1 MEVEVEEPTVEGG
14 AAALPGSA
22 EEEVA
27 NFPVPFSPGSMALTY
42 EQNLKQT
49 EAEVDLMFPKS
60 LNFYISTPNCSNF
73 DSCAVCEAYALCP
86 YGCGSVLSQA
96 PPPPPPHPL
105 LHTPLSRP
113 VVTHL
118 CRECLPQ
125 VCPTKGPCRKDVC
138 RTPADSVTNRCR
150 GMAAQDCYKP
160 SVFDSHPYV
169 EAADRRQ
176 VDQTHSDCCW

>member
-1 MEVEVEEPTVEGG
+1 MEVELEEPTVEGG

-42 EQNLKQT
+42 EQNFKQT

-60 LNFYISTPNCSNF
+60 LNSYISTPNCINF

-96 PPPPPPHPL
+96 PPPPPVTYPFVAACCY
-105 LHTPLSRP
+105 TPLSRMLAAGMP
-113 VVTHL
+113 YKRTFSQ
-118 CRECLPQ
+118 RCLSHAS
-125 VCPTKGPCRKDVC
+125 RF
-138 RTPADSVTNRCR
+138 
-150 GMAAQDCYKP
+150 CYKP
-160 SVFDSHPYV
+160 MSRNGRP
-169 EAADRRQ
+169 RLL
-176 VDQTHSDCCW
+176 QTQCF